1 MNITLVLK
9 IAGVGLLVSIACQIL
24 SKTGRDDQSTYV
36 AVAGVIIVMLMLITE
51 ISSLFSAIRSVF
63 GL

>member
-1 MNITLVLK
+1 LNITLVLK

-24 SKTGRDDQSTYV
+24 SKTGREEQSTYV
-36 AVAGVIIVMLMLITE
+36 AVAGVIIVMLMLVSE
-51 ISSLFSAIRSVF
+51 IGSLFNAIRSVF

>member
-1 MNITLVLK
+1 MLK

-24 SKTGRDDQSTYV
+24 QKTGRDEQATFVS
-36 AVAGVIIVMLMLITE
+36 VAGVIIVMLLLVSE
-51 ISSLFSAIRSVF
+51 IGKLFSTIRSVF

>member
-24 SKTGRDDQSTYV
+24 SKTGREEQSTYV
-36 AVAGVIIVMLMLITE
+36 AVAGVIIVMLMLVSE
-51 ISSLFSAIRSVF
+51 IGSLFNAIRSVF

>member
-1 MNITLVLK
+1 MLK

-36 AVAGVIIVMLMLITE
+36 AVAGVIIVMLMLISE